1 MCQEA
6 NPLVLLMMS
15 LFVLQQKTTF
25 AKNKGRHSI
34 NTISY
39 CGTFGELLMLMNARP
54 KGTQYLIT
62 GQISILPI

>member
-6 NPLVLLMMS
+6 NPLTLMMS
-15 LFVLQQKTTF
+15 LFVLLQKTTF
-25 AKNKGRHSI
+25 ADNKGGHSI

-39 CGTFGELLMLMNARP
+39 CGTFGQLLMLMNARP

-62 GQISILPI
+62 GQISILSI